1 MNFPSYNHHVR
12 NLPKKE
18 KQKKKSWKEK
28 QRERQIKQ
36 QKAEEAYETQRER
49 GTQNKP
55 RKYPKGKIVFG
66 ICLIGLMF
74 VAYVVW
80 QSSSN
85 PPSSTAGTTNNSPL
99 TGSAPDFSLKDIN
112 GTQISLRQYSG
123 KPILVHFMALAGCTG
138 QLNDVS
144 YIRLPQLKS
153 VSTRYSDKVALVTVS
168 VATCAGCDTILA
180 DLRKDFGISWVL
192 GNDYDDERL
201 DIIDSYSNYEIND
214 GTIVLV
220 DRSFNIAQV
229 FNTDATLDM
238 LTSKI
243 DQLL

>member
-1 MNFPSYNHHVR
+1 
-12 NLPKKE
+12 LPKKE
-18 KQKKKSWKEK
+18 KQERKIWREK
-28 QRERQIKQ
+28 QRERQRAQ
-36 QKAEEAYETQRER
+36 EAYEAQRAR
-49 GTQNKP
+49 AAQKKP

-74 VAYVVW
+74 VAYVAW
-80 QSSSN
+80 QSSSK
-85 PPSSTAGTTNNSPL
+85 PSSSTNGTPNNPPL

-112 GTQISLRQYSG
+112 GTQISLNQYSG

-201 DIIDSYSNYEIND
+201 DIIDSYSNYEIYD
-214 GTIVLV
+214 GTIVLI
-220 DRSFNIAQV
+220 DRSFNVAQV
-229 FNTDATLDM
+229 FKTDVTLDM

>member
-1 MNFPSYNHHVR
+1 MR

-18 KQKKKSWKEK
+18 KQERKIWREK
-28 QRERQIKQ
+28 QRERQRAQ
-36 QKAEEAYETQRER
+36 EAYEAQRAR
-49 GTQNKP
+49 AAQKKP

-74 VAYVVW
+74 VAYVAW
-80 QSSSN
+80 QSSSK
-85 PPSSTAGTTNNSPL
+85 PSSSTNGTPNNPPL

-112 GTQISLRQYSG
+112 GTQISLNQYSG

-153 VSTRYSDKVALVTVS
+153 VSTKYSDKVVLVTVS

-201 DIIDSYSNYEIND
+201 DIIDSYSNYEIYD
-214 GTIVLV
+214 GTIVLI
-220 DRSFNIAQV
+220 DRSFNVAQV
-229 FNTDATLDM
+229 FKTDVTLDM

>member
-1 MNFPSYNHHVR
+1 VR

-18 KQKKKSWKEK
+18 KQERKIWREK
-28 QRERQIKQ
+28 QRERQRAQ
-36 QKAEEAYETQRER
+36 EAYEAQRAR
-49 GTQNKP
+49 AAQKKP

-74 VAYVVW
+74 VAYVAW
-80 QSSSN
+80 QSSSK
-85 PPSSTAGTTNNSPL
+85 PSSSTNGTPNNPPL

-112 GTQISLRQYSG
+112 GTQISLNQYSG

-201 DIIDSYSNYEIND
+201 DIIDSYSNYEIYD
-214 GTIVLV
+214 GTIVLI
-220 DRSFNIAQV
+220 DRSFNVAQV
-229 FNTDATLDM
+229 FKTDVTLDM

>member
-1 MNFPSYNHHVR
+1 VID
-12 NLPKKE
+12 LPGKE
-18 KQKKKSWKEK
+18 KQKKEEWKEK
-28 QRERQIKQ
+28 QRERQRAQ
-36 QKAEEAYETQRER
+36 EAYEARRAREA
-49 GTQNKP
+49 QKKP
-55 RKYPKGKIVFG
+55 RKYPKGKMVFG

-74 VAYVVW
+74 VAYVAW
-80 QSSSN
+80 QSSGN
-85 PPSSTAGTTNNSPL
+85 PPSSTDGTANNPPL

-112 GTQISLRQYSG
+112 GTQISLNQYRG

-144 YIRLPQLKS
+144 YVRLPQLKS
-153 VSTRYSDKVALVTVS
+153 VSTKYSDKVALVTVS

-180 DLRKDFGISWVL
+180 GLREDFGISWVL

-201 DIIDSYSNYEIND
+201 DIIDSYSNYEIYD
-214 GTIVLV
+214 GTVVLV

-229 FNTDATLDM
+229 FNTDVTLDM
-238 LTSKI
+238 LTFKI

>member
-1 MNFPSYNHHVR
+1 MR

-18 KQKKKSWKEK
+18 KQERKIWREK
-28 QRERQIKQ
+28 QRERHGAQ
-36 QKAEEAYETQRER
+36 EAYEAQRAR
-49 GTQNKP
+49 AAQKKP

-74 VAYVVW
+74 VAYVAW
-80 QSSSN
+80 QSSSK
-85 PPSSTAGTTNNSPL
+85 PSSSTNGTPNNPPL

-112 GTQISLRQYSG
+112 GTQISLNQYSG

-201 DIIDSYSNYEIND
+201 DIIDSYSNYEIYD
-214 GTIVLV
+214 GTIVLI
-220 DRSFNIAQV
+220 DKSFNIAQV